1 MKALPFLRGAG
12 VFLFLVLLHYTV
24 RPLVGTRVNADF
36 LLIAVML
43 TALDVRPGAAA
54 AIGFATGLISDSL
67 APSSFGAGALSL
79 SIVGFTASWL
89 RAAVFGDN
97 LLLQAFFIAAGKW
110 CFDLVYLVAERRLPL
125 GSMVAQLLV
134 WSPLSAVVTGL
145 AGLMVAAVFR
155 RGSVRQR

>member
-97 LLLQAFFIAAGKW
+97 LLLQAFFIAAGSGASTSCILW
-110 CFDLVYLVAERRLPL
+110 RSAGCRSEAWSRSSWSGRHCRR
-125 GSMVAQLLV
+125 
-134 WSPLSAVVTGL
+134 WSPGWPA
-145 AGLMVAAVFR
+145 
-155 RGSVRQR
+155 